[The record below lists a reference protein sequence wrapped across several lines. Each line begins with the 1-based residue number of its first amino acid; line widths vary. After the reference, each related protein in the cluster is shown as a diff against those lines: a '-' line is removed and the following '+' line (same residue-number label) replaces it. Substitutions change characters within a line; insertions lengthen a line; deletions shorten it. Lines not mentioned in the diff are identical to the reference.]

1 MAADHDIYED
11 MGQTP
16 LVDADLAGDIARK
29 AGWYAKNMR
38 TFWKPL
44 ARKAIVN
51 PARKVYEHYREDP
64 WFRASTSLKMSSI
77 INMFF
82 IIYQGYNA
90 FMRSSYWYGAL
101 AVYYAMLTFL
111 RVTMVTFMQ
120 TDAADGREELRR
132 YRFCGYMLLLLT
144 TIIIA
149 MGIIINRIG
158 HRPVYPGH
166 MVFVTAAFT
175 VYNVTFAI
183 FNYVKWRQLEDP
195 VVSASKA
202 LSIASALMS
211 IYTLQNAVIGRYA
224 AFSDATMVHVFTYLT
239 PALVLIAITGMS
251 LFIILRVNW
260 VLKHIGND

>member
-1 MAADHDIYED
+1 MADDRDIYEN

-29 AGWYAKNMR
+29 AGWYAKNIR
-38 TFWKPL
+38 TFWRPL
-44 ARKAIVN
+44 GRKFVLD
-51 PARKVYEHYREDP
+51 PARRVYEHYREDP

-82 IIYQGYNA
+82 ILYQGYNA
-90 FMRSSYWYGAL
+90 YARNSYWYGAL
-101 AVYYAMLTFL
+101 AVYYAMLTVL

-132 YRFCGYMLLLLT
+132 YRLCGYMLLFLT
-144 TIIIA
+144 IIIIA
-149 MGIIINRIG
+149 MGVIINRLG
-158 HRPVYPGH
+158 HRPKYPGH
-166 MVFVTAAFT
+166 MVFVTGAFT
-175 VYNVTFAI
+175 VYNVSFAT
-183 FNYVKWRQLEDP
+183 FNYIKWRKLEDP

-224 AFSDATMVHVFTYLT
+224 AFSDHTLVSVLTYLT
-239 PALVLIAITGMS
+239 PTVVLLAITGMS

-260 VLKHIGND
+260 VLKHIGSD